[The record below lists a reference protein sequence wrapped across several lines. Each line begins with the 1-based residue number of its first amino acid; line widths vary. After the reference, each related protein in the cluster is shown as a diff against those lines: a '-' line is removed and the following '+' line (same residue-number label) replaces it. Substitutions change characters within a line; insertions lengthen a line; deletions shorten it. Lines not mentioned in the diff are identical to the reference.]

1 MPALCAVMPATIPAA
16 ASALL
21 AHMRCALPTTPPP
34 LLQGAIDFAVR
45 IDCRDLGRLPVPHI
59 LPGMRRSGLVRS
71 DSTVLNTC
79 TSEALAEVLRFLKRS

>member
-1 MPALCAVMPATIPAA
+1 
-16 ASALL
+16 
-21 AHMRCALPTTPPP
+21 MRCALPTTPPP